1 MDTYN
6 KDELAAQAVNTN
18 SELNNYQSVLQFVI
32 GTEYQ
37 EEYLNVD
44 VILQQLNGYSNSL
57 LLYEIRAGINAITA
71 ARSHLAIRW
80 EHAWLN

>member
-6 KDELAAQAVNTN
+6 KDALAAQAVNTH
-18 SELNNYQSVLQFVI
+18 SELNDYQSVLQFVV
-32 GTEYQ
+32 GTEYKK
-37 EEYLNVD
+37 EYVNVD
-44 VILQQLNGYSNSL
+44 AILQQLNGYSNSL

-71 ARSHLAIRW
+71 ARSHLAIQW

>member
-6 KDELAAQAVNTN
+6 KDELATQAVNTN

-32 GTEYQ
+32 GIDQ
-37 EEYLNVD
+37 KEYLNVD
-44 VILQQLNGYSNSL
+44 AVLQQLNGYSNSL

-71 ARSHLAIRW
+71 ARSQLDISW

>member
-6 KDELAAQAVNTN
+6 NDELTAQAVNTN
-18 SELNNYQSVLQFVI
+18 SELNNYHSVLQFVI
-32 GTEYQ
+32 ETEYQ
-37 EEYLNVD
+37 KEYLNVV

-71 ARSHLAIRW
+71 ARSQLAIRW

>member
-6 KDELAAQAVNTN
+6 KDELAAQTVNIN

-32 GTEYQ
+32 GTDQ
-37 EEYLNVD
+37 KEYLNVD
-44 VILQQLNGYSNSL
+44 AILQQLNGYSNSL

-71 ARSHLAIRW
+71 ARSQLAIQW

>member
-32 GTEYQ
+32 GTDQ

-44 VILQQLNGYSNSL
+44 AILQQLNGYSNSL

-71 ARSHLAIRW
+71 ARSHLAIQW

>member
-32 GTEYQ
+32 GTDQ
-37 EEYLNVD
+37 KEYLNVD
-44 VILQQLNGYSNSL
+44 AILQQLNSYSNSL

-71 ARSHLAIRW
+71 ARSHLAIQW

>member
-6 KDELAAQAVNTN
+6 KDELATQAINTN
-18 SELNNYQSVLQFVI
+18 SELNNYQNVLQFVI
-32 GTEYQ
+32 EIDQ
-37 EEYLNVD
+37 KEYLNVD
-44 VILQQLNGYSNSL
+44 AVLQQLNGYSNSL

-71 ARSHLAIRW
+71 ARSQLAISW

>member
-1 MDTYN
+1 MDTYS

-32 GTEYQ
+32 GTDQ
-37 EEYLNVD
+37 KEYLNVD
-44 VILQQLNGYSNSL
+44 AILQQLNGYSNSL

-71 ARSHLAIRW
+71 ARSQLAIRW

>member
-1 MDTYN
+1 MNTYN
-6 KDELAAQAVNTN
+6 KDELAAQSVSTN
-18 SELNNYQSVLQFVI
+18 SELNNYHSVLQFVI

-57 LLYEIRAGINAITA
+57 LLYEIRAGIKAITA